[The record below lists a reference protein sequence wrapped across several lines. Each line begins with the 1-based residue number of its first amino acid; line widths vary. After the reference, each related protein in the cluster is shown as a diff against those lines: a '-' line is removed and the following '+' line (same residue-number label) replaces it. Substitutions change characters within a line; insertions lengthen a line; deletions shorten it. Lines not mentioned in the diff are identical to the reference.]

1 MEGDVERIRGLMWHI
16 AVCRNLGGTGAAC
29 PSHPVMESTVTGTP
43 VVMSMQPNDR
53 DYDDGN

>member
-1 MEGDVERIRGLMWHI
+1 MERIRGLMWHI

-29 PSHPVMESTVTGTP
+29 PLHPVIESAVTRTP